1 LKNREEPAI
10 ASIEDEASGPEQNH
24 ILPLINQNLVEFL
37 LSKLKTREHTI
48 LKLRVGLENGKEK
61 TLKDIGKRLNLT
73 RERV

>member
-1 LKNREEPAI
+1 M
-10 ASIEDEASGPEQNH
+10 
-24 ILPLINQNLVEFL
+24 VEFL

-48 LKLRVGLENGKEK
+48 LKLRVGLENGKDK